1 MVGLSPKFVCH
12 GQYWL
17 LYLPVL
23 SDVDNNVGI
32 SPIFVCL
39 GQFRC
44 VYDPVLSVVDNICW
58 YVTWFC
64 LLWTVMVGIVPDFVC
79 LG

>member
-1 MVGLSPKFVCH
+1 MVGLSPN
-12 GQYWL
+12 
-17 LYLPVL
+17 L
-23 SDVDNNVGI
+23 SVMDNYGYYISQFCLSWTIMVGI

-58 YVTWFC
+58 YITWFC
-64 LLWTVMVGIVPDFVC
+64 LL
-79 LG
+79 

>member
-1 MVGLSPKFVCH
+1 MVGLSPK
-12 GQYWL
+12 
-17 LYLPVL
+17 L
-23 SDVDNNVGI
+23 SVMDNYGYYISQFCLSWTTMVGI
-32 SPIFVCL
+32 SPNFVCL

-58 YVTWFC
+58 YITWFC